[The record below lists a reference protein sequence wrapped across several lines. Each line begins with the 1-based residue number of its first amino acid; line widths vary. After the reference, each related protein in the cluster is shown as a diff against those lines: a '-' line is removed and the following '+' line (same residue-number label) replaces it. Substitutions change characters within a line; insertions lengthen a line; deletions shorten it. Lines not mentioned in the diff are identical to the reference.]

1 MVPGP
6 YTQKS
11 RETWL
16 RELLKVQRV
25 IHEGDETP
33 PEVKEIKLI
42 SDAELQEI
50 RRIWVVEKY
59 EIEDTL
65 PKIFEER

>member
-1 MVPGP
+1 MIKTLLETVNLKKTKEELVPGT

-25 IHEGDETP
+25 IP
-33 PEVKEIKLI
+33 WVF
-42 SDAELQEI
+42 AYNI
-50 RRIWVVEKY
+50 RESQIAVFAVNIYNRCKPY
-59 EIEDTL
+59 
-65 PKIFEER
+65 